1 VQDEISGAV
10 VDALKVQ
17 LLSSRPLTSRHQT
30 DNTEAYS
37 QYLLGNQLRLRDT
50 PESNEQARTTRSC
63 WRHSARCLRRSR
75 RCVRS
80 SRGIPC
86 PVRLGTFSRGC

>member
-37 QYLLGNQLRLRDT
+37 QYLLSNQLRLRDT
-50 PESNEQARTTRSC
+50 TESIVSKSDHAGSELC
-63 WRHSARCLRRSR
+63 RR
-75 RCVRS
+75 
-80 SRGIPC
+80 
-86 PVRLGTFSRGC
+86 L